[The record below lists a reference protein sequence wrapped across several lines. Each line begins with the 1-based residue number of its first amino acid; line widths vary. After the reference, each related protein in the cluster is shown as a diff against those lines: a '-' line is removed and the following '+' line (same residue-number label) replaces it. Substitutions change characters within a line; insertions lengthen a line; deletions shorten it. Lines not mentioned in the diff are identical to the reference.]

1 MDRRY
6 DMVQQ
11 YDLQTLWVE
20 YLSRVYPNQA
30 PKISKV
36 EGWAAAL
43 EYLTAKMHRR
53 AISYHELAHRYHVSV
68 ATISKNVKII
78 DEACGLREKM
88 EAIFP
93 KFSSFDHKI
102 K

>member
-1 MDRRY
+1 MRYMFRRY

-20 YLSRVYPNQA
+20 YLSRVFPNV
-30 PKISKV
+30 PKITKV

-53 AISYHELAHRYHVSV
+53 PVSYQETADRYGVSV
-68 ATISKNVKII
+68 ATVSRNAKLI
-78 DEACGLREKM
+78 DEACGLKEKM
-88 EAIFP
+88 DAIFD
-93 KFSSFDHKI
+93 KFASLES
-102 K
+102 